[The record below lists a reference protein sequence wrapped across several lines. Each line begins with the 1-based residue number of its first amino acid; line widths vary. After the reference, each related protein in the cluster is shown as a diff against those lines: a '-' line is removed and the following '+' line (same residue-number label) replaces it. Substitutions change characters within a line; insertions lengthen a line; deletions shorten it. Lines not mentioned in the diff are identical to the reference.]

1 MIFLYALIND
11 GLMWK
16 PFYFRT
22 VPERNLCS
30 DVRTKTSYGNVS
42 KNLLLLYAKQ
52 FKTKQNM
59 FLLVGVWS
67 SLDTVR
73 HFDHVSAVKAYR
85 TRMTMI

>member
-1 MIFLYALIND
+1 MVVHVLYL
-11 GLMWK
+11 
-16 PFYFRT
+16 T
-22 VPERNLCS
+22 VVISVPVCMDL
-30 DVRTKTSYGNVS
+30 KI
-42 KNLLLLYAKQ
+42 LLLLYAKQ

-59 FLLVGVWS
+59 FLLVGVLS